1 MSFTIKKKERGLTM
15 EDNKL
20 YPEQTEELTTAGEES
35 ANWKEEQAASPAA
48 TAAVQEEQTASSAV
62 TGADQEE
69 QAASPAATGAD
80 QEEQTES
87 AAASS
92 LSHETPVLDVRFGE
106 QPDTAGMAEDHHNEA
121 YQAEALQPQPV
132 GNSAPYFNNGDQS
145 SAPYFNNGDQNS
157 APCFN
162 NHYQNTASYQDNN
175 YPNEQPWQGGT
186 YPNNGYQHQGYYDN
200 GQSTGCQGYQNYQ
213 NSQTAGGQSMDGQN
227 ASCYN
232 GALSG
237 TGGQNYDGGYQQYNS
252 GQPYQNTYQ
261 HTYQNAYQNPYQNN
275 SQMELEEPVKIS
287 EWVLAMVLMMIP
299 CVNIIMMFVWA
310 FSSTEKKSKSNFF
323 KAYLIFFGIS
333 MGVMLLVWVAIV
345 FFAMLSY

>member
-1 MSFTIKKKERGLTM
+1 M

-20 YPEQTEELTTAGEES
+20 YPEQKEELTTAGEES
-35 ANWKEEQAASPAA
+35 ANWTEEQAASPVVTGAE
-48 TAAVQEEQTASSAV
+48 QEEQTASSAA

-69 QAASPAATGAD
+69 QAASSAATGAD
-80 QEEQTES
+80 QEEQTAS

-106 QPDTAGMAEDHHNEA
+106 QPDTAGMAEDRHNEA
-121 YQAEALQPQPV
+121 HQAEALPPQPV

-145 SAPYFNNGDQNS
+145 S

-186 YPNNGYQHQGYYDN
+186 YPNNGYQHHGYYDN
-200 GQSTGCQGYQNYQ
+200 GQSTGGQGYQNYQ
-213 NSQTAGGQSMDGQN
+213 NSQTAGGQSMDGRN

>member
-48 TAAVQEEQTASSAV
+48 TDAVQEEQTASSAV

-162 NHYQNTASYQDNN
+162 NHYQR
-175 YPNEQPWQGGT
+175 
-186 YPNNGYQHQGYYDN
+186 
-200 GQSTGCQGYQNYQ
+200 
-213 NSQTAGGQSMDGQN
+213 
-227 ASCYN
+227 
-232 GALSG
+232 
-237 TGGQNYDGGYQQYNS
+237 
-252 GQPYQNTYQ
+252 
-261 HTYQNAYQNPYQNN
+261 
-275 SQMELEEPVKIS
+275 
-287 EWVLAMVLMMIP
+287 
-299 CVNIIMMFVWA
+299 
-310 FSSTEKKSKSNFF
+310 
-323 KAYLIFFGIS
+323 
-333 MGVMLLVWVAIV
+333 
-345 FFAMLSY
+345 

>member
-1 MSFTIKKKERGLTM
+1 M

-20 YPEQTEELTTAGEES
+20 YPEQKEELTTAGEES
-35 ANWKEEQAASPAA
+35 ANWTEEQAASPVV
-48 TAAVQEEQTASSAV
+48 TGAVQKEQTASSAA
-62 TGADQEE
+62 TGTDQEE
-69 QAASPAATGAD
+69 QAPSSAATGAD
-80 QEEQTES
+80 QEEQTAS
-87 AAASS
+87 PAASS

-121 YQAEALQPQPV
+121 HQAEALQPQPV

-145 SAPYFNNGDQNS
+145 SAPS
-157 APCFN
+157 FN

-186 YPNNGYQHQGYYDN
+186 YPNNGYQHHGYYDN

-213 NSQTAGGQSMDGQN
+213 SSQTAGGQSMDDRN